1 MGKVY
6 YNKWAKY
13 IIINGKVYYNKWA
26 SSIICLFP
34 YNIIG
39 TVYI

>member
-1 MGKVY
+1 M
-6 YNKWAKY
+6 
-13 IIINGKVYYNKWA
+13 GKVYYNKWA

-39 TVYI
+39 TVYIYIYNKV